1 MFIRYPADI
10 ITLFV
15 GGAAKYESTCNYHVR
30 SDGIF
35 NCDLTRLKSYF
46 DDKKMISSI
55 CIDADGKEIEL
66 LRIIQKSFLMSAKL
80 IADPGNRQIKAEF
93 DIAGKNEYF
102 ADLYCEDVLLAEK
115 EPIENNE
122 IFFRNIDVDTADYT
136 VIVYESD
143 DEFGFDEDFELVG
156 EKTQSLINASDL
168 VGGRMK
174 VKYINYG
181 SKHQTLDFPPEYDY
195 YLFLEEQ
202 RTNDTYEGIVAGV
215 FRKKEVMYASKV
227 SIRINDLSDPREVC
241 VSSLNIS
248 GKPGNLLIFD
258 RKKTAIVD
266 FKEKYL
272 WSKRYIQLSQDTCTW
287 SVEYIGANARLLTLA
302 NEWIVEQER
311 LKNKPFTIWK
321 N

>member
-1 MFIRYPADI
+1 
-10 ITLFV
+10 
-15 GGAAKYESTCNYHVR
+15 
-30 SDGIF
+30 
-35 NCDLTRLKSYF
+35 
-46 DDKKMISSI
+46 MISTI
-55 CIDADGKEIEL
+55 CIDADDKETEL
-66 LRIIQKSFLMSAKL
+66 LRVIQKSFLISAKL
-80 IADPGNRQIKAEF
+80 TADPGNRQIKAEF
-93 DIAGKNEYF
+93 DIVGKNEYF

-122 IFFRNIDVDTADYT
+122 ILFRDIDVDTADYT
-136 VIVYESD
+136 VIIYESD

-174 VKYINYG
+174 VRYISYG

-202 RTNDTYEGIVAGV
+202 RTNDTYDGIVAGV

-241 VSSLNIS
+241 VSGLYAS

-272 WSKRYIQLSQDTCTW
+272 WNKRYIQLSQDTCTW

-302 NEWIVEQER
+302 NKWIVEQER